1 MIKKLFSLFS
11 ISRHTF
17 EGEKSY
23 ETVVALLYRHWFV
36 LVSKLLAYVFLLFL
50 PSVVWIFINPYL
62 INFGLDDVF
71 WFLVSVYM
79 FIWWLSLFYALTMYF
94 LDTWI
99 VTDHRILDNEQHGFF
114 NRSVSELHLS
124 RIQDISVKIV
134 GPIQTFLDF
143 GYLEIQTAGTEP
155 KFFFK
160 NISHPNKV
168 RDEIMR
174 AQGKYISEH
183 LNDVEIHEER

>member
-11 ISRHTF
+11 ISHHTF
-17 EGEKSY
+17 ESKKSY
-23 ETVVALLYRHWFV
+23 ETVVVLLYRHWFV
-36 LVSKLLAYVFLLFL
+36 LVSKLFAYAFLLFL

-62 INFGLDDVF
+62 SNFGLDDVF
-71 WFLVSVYM
+71 WFLVSIYI

-99 VTDHRILDNEQHGFF
+99 VTDHRILDNRQRGFF
-114 NRSVSELHLS
+114 NRTVSELHLS

-160 NISHPNKV
+160 NIAHPNQV
-168 RDEIMR
+168 RDEIMK
-174 AQGKYISEH
+174 AQNKYISEH
-183 LNDVEIHEER
+183 PNDVEVHEEK